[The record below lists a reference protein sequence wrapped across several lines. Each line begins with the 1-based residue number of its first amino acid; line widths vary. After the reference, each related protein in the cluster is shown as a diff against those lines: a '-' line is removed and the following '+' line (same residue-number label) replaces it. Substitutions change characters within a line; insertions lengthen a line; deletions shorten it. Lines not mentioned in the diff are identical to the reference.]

1 MDIDPV
7 DKNAD
12 GSFDQENTVQNNKK
26 RQLYDNNLFF
36 NDESAQ
42 YGKAKRRRQNAL
54 LERGDAIAEKASD
67 QGMRDMIGNREKML
81 GSSIAIDEPPVKY
94 QRVQDLH
101 QNV

>member
-1 MDIDPV
+1 MFQIVCSKALQKEMDIDPV

-42 YGKAKRRRQNAL
+42 YGKA
-54 LERGDAIAEKASD
+54 
-67 QGMRDMIGNREKML
+67 
-81 GSSIAIDEPPVKY
+81 
-94 QRVQDLH
+94 
-101 QNV
+101 